1 MTLRVEFATTF
12 KRAYQ
17 RNRNSRTK
25 TKNLRCFPD
34 CTEGNKHEQFGFCGR
49 TITATADVSSEEERA
64 AFHPEKLRAFARFT
78 LNETGDPEVAWPH
91 RKPKEEDL
99 RSKRCPTRPWIPVT
113 VKATGDGGNLVF
125 IINPDLVGWHYDW
138 KSSKKDR
145 NVQHCLRLYV
155 YKRQAVIT
163 DTELLTVLK
172 SPAFVLYSG
181 NQVPE
186 AASPSSPKASV
197 AVSKRKPEALLSPR
211 VKQER
216 ITLSSPPPKV
226 TDKLDVLN
234 RVEKSVYGKAA
245 GEAKGVEGSGK
256 VGEDEGGEAGDAE
269 KEKELTMRDIL
280 LKAKEQLQVTRL
292 KKMTRNVSLDDV
304 DVVFTEEEASE
315 FLDELLEST
324 DDSILQLSSLDM
336 EPSKVSQPNQILDTA
351 MIQEIVSIISSDDL
365 IKDISQFI
373 NACTT
378 GPLGSALVD
387 VLDKLDSFEGL
398 NPFVKEFSRSIFA
411 RFQSII
417 AKKLQQ
423 DLSKDALDNAKSAM
437 LYDINDDN
445 KIYEF
450 LKLIK
455 QRSRLPNIREKL
467 LLEKKQGKTSR
478 FSAINRVWKASDPS
492 YETWWLDV
500 ACEKHGLMDALQAK
514 YLGKM
519 YRSLAIYVRDNLVT
533 WQGDEEFGNLVFSI
547 IPDGKVHDMDKISF
561 LLDYVELSRKKY
573 IAYHFTSP
581 KGDYFMDYCLWFK
594 KQVRSV
600 PGYCYYYISFK
611 VNKGSNNL
619 ELVRKLI
626 VAEQEL
632 PPEVVLPNCR
642 SVEPMYLVGEGV
654 RFIYNAVETQ

>member
-1 MTLRVEFATTF
+1 MVESGQGAMTLDLQFVTSF
-12 KRAYQ
+12 KPAYQ

-49 TITATADVSSEEERA
+49 TITATADIPTAGEQD
-64 AFHPEKLRAFARFT
+64 AFDPEKLRAFAQFT
-78 LNETGDPEVAWPH
+78 LNDTPEPEVEWPH

-99 RSKRCPTRPWIPVT
+99 RSKKCPTRPWIPVT
-113 VKATGDGGNLVF
+113 IKTTGAGNRLVF
-125 IINPDLVGWHYDW
+125 VVNPELIGWHYDW

-145 NVQHCLRLYV
+145 NVRHCLRLYV
-155 YKRQAVIT
+155 YKRKAVIT
-163 DTELLTVLK
+163 DTELLNVLK
-172 SPAFVLYSG
+172 SPSFVLYSG
-181 NQVPE
+181 NQVPDAQVSNSPI
-186 AASPSSPKASV
+186 AANTN
-197 AVSKRKPEALLSPR
+197 KRKPGELLSPR
-211 VKQER
+211 NKCEKA
-216 ITLSSPPPKV
+216 SPVPRV
-226 TDKLDVLN
+226 SEKLDALN
-234 RVEKSVYGKAA
+234 RMEKSVYGDNSNQLNR
-245 GEAKGVEGSGK
+245 GVSVDSASDG
-256 VGEDEGGEAGDAE
+256 
-269 KEKELTMRDIL
+269 KEKGLTMRAL
-280 LKAKEQLQVTRL
+280 LLNAKAQLQQSSRL
-292 KKMTRNVSLDDV
+292 RKATNPIAEEADI
-304 DVVFTEEEASE
+304 VFTEEEASE
-315 FLDELLEST
+315 FLDELLAST

-336 EPSKVSQPNQILDTA
+336 EPSKPSQPNQMLDTA
-351 MIQEIVSIISSDDL
+351 MIQEVVRIISSDDL
-365 IKDISQFI
+365 IQDISQFI

-387 VLDKLDSFEGL
+387 VLDKLDSFDGL

-417 AKKLQQ
+417 SKKLQQ
-423 DLSKDALDNAKSAM
+423 DLSKDALKSTKGGM

-455 QRSRLPNIREKL
+455 QRSRQPNIREAL
-467 LLEKKQGKTSR
+467 ALEKKQGTTTR

-492 YETWWLDV
+492 YETWWLEV
-500 ACEKHGLMDALQAK
+500 ACEKHGLMDELQAK

-519 YRSLAIYVRDNLVT
+519 YRSMAIYVSDNLVK
-533 WQGDEEFGNLVFSI
+533 WQGDKEFGNLVFSI

-561 LLDYVELSRKKY
+561 LLDYVELSKKKY
-573 IAYHFTSP
+573 IGYHFTSP

-594 KQVRSV
+594 KQVKGV

-611 VNKGSNNL
+611 ANNGSDKM

-632 PPEVVLPNCR
+632 PPEVILPNCR

-654 RFIYNAVETQ
+654 RFIYNAEDSI